1 MYPSMYG
8 YVSHKVETG
17 WVSLS
22 LSWLSSRLGLELS
35 LCTPLLRVHTY
46 IHTTYS
52 YMYSYILYMYR
63 NRRRH
68 KERSDKVKVNQSAR
82 NYLQV

>member
-22 LSWLSSRLGLELS
+22 LSL
-35 LCTPLLRVHTY
+35 
-46 IHTTYS
+46 
-52 YMYSYILYMYR
+52 M
-63 NRRRH
+63 
-68 KERSDKVKVNQSAR
+68 VK
-82 NYLQV
+82 LQVGFRAQSLHTFTQGAHLHTHNILIYVQSHTVNVQKQKASKRAQ

>member
-22 LSWLSSRLGLELS
+22 L
-35 LCTPLLRVHTY
+35 
-46 IHTTYS
+46 
-52 YMYSYILYMYR
+52 M
-63 NRRRH
+63 
-68 KERSDKVKVNQSAR
+68 VK
-82 NYLQV
+82 LQVGFRAQSLHTFTQGAHLHTHNILIHVQLHTVHVQKQKAS